1 MHLLF
6 WEATMAAS
14 AVVQRLLSGAAG
26 QQAKVVRAKA
36 VSAKVATAASSPKR
50 STARAKA
57 VFET

>member
-26 QQAKVVRAKA
+26 QQAKVV
-36 VSAKVATAASSPKR
+36 SAKVVSAATAASSPKR